1 MLQYI
6 EDQRIKQQ
14 KKLPTSTGSKIALF
28 FFILIVVTILFHFFW
43 KPTESRPVKGGA
55 NYSEDTSY
63 LTKMNQDVYV
73 GLPEF

>member
-1 MLQYI
+1 M

-28 FFILIVVTILFHFFW
+28 FFILIIVTILFHFFW
-43 KPTESRPVKGGA
+43 KPSEGRSIKGGH
-55 NYSEDTSY
+55 SSMEETSY
-63 LTKMNQDVYV
+63 LNKMNQDVYV